1 MSEEN
6 EKPALEAPS
15 QGPAGHQ
22 VFLDLLEDAGFFKQI
37 NDLEDSLKT
46 IAGELQTF
54 GESAAGRV
62 NEVENLAAH
71 VLAVEAVLATMLK
84 AYPVKKD
91 ALLAEIKDR
100 TAAMIGHE
108 DGSPTVRALALDMLE
123 KAGK

>member
-1 MSEEN
+1 MSEN
-6 EKPALEAPS
+6 DQKPAEEGS
-15 QGPAGHQ
+15 EGHQ

-37 NDLEDSLKT
+37 NELEDSLKT

-54 GESAAGRV
+54 GENAAQRV

-84 AYPVKKD
+84 TYPVEKD
-91 ALLAEIKDR
+91 ALLGEIKDR
-100 TAAMIGHE
+100 TAAMTGHE
-108 DGSPTVRALALDMLE
+108 NGSPTVQALALDFIE

>member
-1 MSEEN
+1 MSE
-6 EKPALEAPS
+6 KDDKSAA
-15 QGPAGHQ
+15 QGSEGHQ

-37 NDLEDSLKT
+37 NELEDSLKT

-54 GESAAGRV
+54 GETAAQRV

-84 AYPVKKD
+84 AYPVEKD
-91 ALLAEIKDR
+91 AVLGEIKDR
-100 TAAMIGHE
+100 TAALTGNE
-108 DGSPTVRALALDMLE
+108 DGSPTVQALALDLIE